1 MLERRSREPGEFEV
15 GGRPF
20 GARVT
25 RLHLARVERPG
36 PPGPGSRLEGEV
48 FDVGR

>member
-15 GGRPF
+15 GVRPF

-36 PPGPGSRLEGEV
+36 SRLEGEV